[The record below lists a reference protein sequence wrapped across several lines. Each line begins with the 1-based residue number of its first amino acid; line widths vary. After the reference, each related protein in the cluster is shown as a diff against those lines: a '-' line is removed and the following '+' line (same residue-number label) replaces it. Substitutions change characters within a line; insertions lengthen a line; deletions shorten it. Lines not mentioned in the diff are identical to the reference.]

1 MDREELFT
9 LVLAE
14 TVRPDKES
22 ELPGMLLMA
31 EAKIAR
37 ELRCE
42 EMSATVDISLTN
54 YSGDLPDDYLGARTA
69 FDADGPLQQVGLME
83 FRTKTEQERTFAIEN
98 GKILSRCGDSLTLI
112 YFARPTAMADDG
124 DTTAVL
130 DAHPDLYVALL
141 SFYVFKR
148 TQDLELADGALQTYN
163 DSKDTLN
170 ELADRQRGAARVGKG
185 YSFGGSPSF

>member
-1 MDREELFT
+1 MDRESLFS

-14 TVRPDKES
+14 TVRPDKET
-22 ELPGMLLMA
+22 ELPGMLLLA

-42 EMSATVDISLTN
+42 EMSATVDISLTSD
-54 YSGDLPDDYLGARTA
+54 SGDLPADFLGVRTVY
-69 FDADGPLQQVGLME
+69 DADGPLQQVGLME
-83 FRTKTEQERTFAIEN
+83 FRTKTQQERCYAIEN
-98 GKILSRCGDSLTLI
+98 GKLLSRCGDSVTMI
-112 YFARPTAMADDG
+112 YFARPAAMGANG

-163 DSKDTLN
+163 DSRDTLN
-170 ELADRQRGAARVGKG
+170 EVADRQRGAARVGKG
-185 YSFGGSPSF
+185 YSFGGAPSY

>member
-1 MDREELFT
+1 MDRATLFT

-14 TVRPDKES
+14 TTRPDKES
-22 ELPGMLLMA
+22 ELPGMLLLA

-42 EMSATVDISLTN
+42 EMSETVDISLTN
-54 YSGDLPDDYLGARTA
+54 YSGDLPEDYLGPRAVY
-69 FDADGPLQQVGLME
+69 DADGPLQQVGLME
-83 FRTKTEQERTFAIEN
+83 FRTKTQQERCYAIEDR
-98 GKILSRCGDSLTLI
+98 KILSRCGASLTLV
-112 YFARPTAMADDG
+112 YFARPAAMGSDS
-124 DTTAVL
+124 DTTAIL

-163 DSKDTLN
+163 DSRDTLN
-170 ELADRQRGAARVGKG
+170 EVADRQRGAARVGKG
-185 YSFGGSPSF
+185 YSFGGSPSY